1 MTMNE
6 QEPVLHT
13 LRDLLEETL
22 GTIRQVGTIRQAQY
36 TLRDTS
42 SMSPDR
48 SPSLPPSLRD
58 IYEMPDGRLLQLGC
72 MTAEDLSMLQE
83 YMQRATE
90 WFALRDTRYRTAHR
104 LGQDMIALPCHACA
118 DAVTVTRDADGRAE
132 QVDGAGR
139 VTCLP
144 CLIASEFV
152 PPRGE

>member
-22 GTIRQVGTIRQAQY
+22 GTIPPGTARVA
-36 TLRDTS
+36 DTS

-48 SPSLPPSLRD
+48 PPSLPPSLRD